1 MKYEMEAPWM
11 KLGGKISKKRT
22 RIVWAETPWGTRF
35 TQLRGKR
42 SSKETAAELACR
54 SKFSQAKAQV
64 EAIMQDIDQLESYRQ
79 AWRANILAGN
89 TKYHTLRGYI
99 FAQVYRS
106 L

>member
-1 MKYEMEAPWM
+1 MNYEMEAPWM

-22 RIVWAETPWGTRF
+22 KIVWAENAWGTRF

-42 SSKETAAELACR
+42 GSKETAAELAAR
-54 SKFSQAKAQV
+54 SKFRQAKAQV
-64 EAIMQDIDQLESYRQ
+64 EAIMQDIDQVEQYRQ
-79 AWRANILAGN
+79 AWRARILAGN

-99 FAQVYRS
+99 FAQVYKS